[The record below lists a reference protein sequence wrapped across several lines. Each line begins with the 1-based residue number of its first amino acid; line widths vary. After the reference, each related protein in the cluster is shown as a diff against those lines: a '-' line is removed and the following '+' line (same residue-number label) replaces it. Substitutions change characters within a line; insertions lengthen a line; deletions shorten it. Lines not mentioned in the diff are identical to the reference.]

1 LKLACLLL
9 ASACWRK
16 HPIIKLEGWRSG
28 HLAGTAGQ
36 TCRCSECDSYCCCD
50 VLPSVHTH
58 VIDIGC
64 NIVKSIQVYNRCD
77 THLWRSNCFCV
88 RVSCFGATIES
99 INRLVL
105 ASLVCAYS

>member
-88 RVSCFGATIES
+88 RVSCFSATES

-105 ASLVCAYS
+105 ASLVRANS